1 VGKAGLCSTTGRSS
15 DYKFLIFL
23 LFLDRINWILQDYFI
38 FIFITFRMKVMKNNP
53 PGAERSYN
61 FFVIFGQDL
70 PDFQKTNGGR
80 WCFCCFIQISRPV
93 LPKKASSQKNQQSIN
108 LFDVVCDNR

>member
-1 VGKAGLCSTTGRSS
+1 MRFS
-15 DYKFLIFL
+15 F
-23 LFLDRINWILQDYFI
+23 FLDRINWILQDMFYDFTGYVLF
-38 FIFITFRMKVMKNNP
+38 FIFITFLMKVMKNNP